1 MPNIYA
7 TFAQPDAEAV
17 VNFTIDGQILK
28 FNGVGHHEKNWGAVA
43 LESSVRFWYWG
54 HGRVG
59 PYSLVWFD
67 GMTPDGKEY
76 FASLIIEK
84 GKIVSQSC
92 EPNSVKVRPW
102 GENAE
107 FPPVRGAAAPSGY
120 SLRYA
125 LGEGS
130 AFVANFTR
138 EVSQTETDFYKRMI
152 GSFSGGIEG
161 GEQYKG
167 RALCDQFQF

>member
-1 MPNIYA
+1 
-7 TFAQPDAEAV
+7 
-17 VNFTIDGQILK
+17 
-28 FNGVGHHEKNWGAVA
+28 
-43 LESSVRFWYWG
+43 
-54 HGRVG
+54 
-59 PYSLVWFD
+59 
-67 GMTPDGKEY
+67 MTPDGKEY
-76 FASLIIEK
+76 FASLITEQ
-84 GKIVSQSC
+84 GEIVSQSC
-92 EPNSVKVRPW
+92 EPNSVEVRPW

-107 FPPVRGAAAPSGY
+107 FPPVRGATAPSGY

-161 GEQYKG
+161 GEQYEG

>member
-1 MPNIYA
+1 M
-7 TFAQPDAEAV
+7 
-17 VNFTIDGQILK
+17 K
-28 FNGVGHHEKNWGAVA
+28 FNGVGHHEKNWGAAAV
-43 LESSVRFWYWG
+43 ESSARFWYWG

-76 FASLIIEK
+76 FASLITEQ
-84 GKIVSQSC
+84 GEIVSQSC
-92 EPNSVKVRPW
+92 EPNSVEVRPW

-107 FPPVRGAAAPSGY
+107 FPPVRGATAPSGY

-161 GEQYKG
+161 GEQYEG